1 MDFDFSSPKEHKF
14 YDFVRPLSKAVTNF
28 LYDFRPIGTENIP
41 REGGFI
47 LAANHISLLDA
58 ITVTAASTRKMF
70 FMAKSELF
78 HNPLFS
84 KVLENL
90 GAFPVRRGTSDKRAV
105 EFAERILNSNWV
117 LGIFPQGKRTD
128 EMTLKSV
135 KSGVAYIAKKTGA
148 DVLPVSLRKE
158 KRGLC
163 RPILTLRFGE
173 IIKNSD
179 LGFEEEYN
187 RRTIRNAAEKIMSE
201 IIRLYN
207 IKEETV

>member
-1 MDFDFSSPKEHKF
+1 MEFDFSSPKEHKF
-14 YDFVRPLSKAVTNF
+14 YDFVRPMSKAVTNF
-28 LYDFRPIGTENIP
+28 FYDFRPIGTENIP

-47 LAANHISLLDA
+47 LAANHVSLLDA
-58 ITVTAASTRKMF
+58 ITITAASTRKLF

-78 HNPLFS
+78 NNPFFS

-90 GAFPVRRGTSDKRAV
+90 GAFPVRRGTSDRRAV
-105 EFAERILNSNWV
+105 EFAEKVLNSGWV

-148 DVLPVSLRKE
+148 DVLPVSIRKE
-158 KRGLC
+158 KRGLR
-163 RPILTLRFGE
+163 RPILTMRFGE
-173 IIKNSD
+173 VIKNSD

-187 RRTIRNAAEKIMSE
+187 RRTIRNAAEKIMGE

-207 IKEETV
+207 IKEESV